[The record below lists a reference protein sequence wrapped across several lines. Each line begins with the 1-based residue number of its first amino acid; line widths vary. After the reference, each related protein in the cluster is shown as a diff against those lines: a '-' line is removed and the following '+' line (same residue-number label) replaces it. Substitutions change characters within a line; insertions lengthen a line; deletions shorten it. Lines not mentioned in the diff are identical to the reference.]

1 MFDKE
6 EYGLLFDCTPNI
18 IQVRYIGRDL
28 YWVSLFF
35 LAVGVVAITEEE
47 DIMTKRKG
55 TRISAF

>member
-1 MFDKE
+1 MV
-6 EYGLLFDCTPNI
+6 YYSDCTPNI
-18 IQVRYIGRDL
+18 IQVGYIGRDL

-35 LAVGVVAITEEE
+35 LAVVVEAITKEE

>member
-1 MFDKE
+1 MV
-6 EYGLLFDCTPNI
+6 YYSDCTPNI